1 MAIDKPAGLGFT
13 PDPPPGFPEEQAEAI
28 SQLVDIQVEEGLNP
42 ENVEMQEDGSA
53 IIGEQEKLIENSFDM
68 NLAEVIEEA
77 ELGKISSD
85 LFESFE
91 MDKSS
96 RKEWEETYKK
106 GLDLLGFKY
115 QERSQPFQGASA
127 VTHPMLSEAI
137 TQFQAQAYKE
147 LLPPGGPVSTQIIG
161 KVDRQREEQAQRVKD
176 YMNYQI
182 SYNMEEYDP
191 DMDSL
196 LFYLPLSGSAF
207 KKIYYDIGLDRA
219 VAKFIPSDD
228 LYVPYLATD
237 ILTCERVT
245 HSLRKSQNE
254 IRKLQVSGF
263 YRDVSLQVYNN
274 ETGLQEKESR
284 ISGIQKTS
292 YNNDDYDLLEMHV
305 DLNIPGIDQEDGIK
319 VPYIV
324 TLDRGSTKILSI
336 YRNFKEDDPKRK
348 KIQYFVHY
356 KFLPGFS
363 FYGFGLI
370 HMLGGLSRTA
380 TSALRQLLDAGT
392 LSNLPAGFKARG
404 LRVKDDDTP
413 LQPGEFRDVD
423 APGGSL
429 REGLMPLPYKEPSQT
444 LFQLLGF
451 CVEAGTRFAAIADQ
465 KVGEGAAAGAP
476 VGTTMAL
483 MERGARVMS
492 AIHKRLHYAQ
502 KIEFKLLAKI
512 FAEAMSPVYPYE
524 VGDEGIPSLKAE
536 DFSDEIDIVPVS
548 DPNIFSMA
556 QRVTLAQTQLQLAQ
570 ADPESHN
577 MYEAYRRMY
586 QALGVKDI
594 DVILPIPPQPE
605 PKDPAVENANSL
617 KGQNLVAFRNQNQM
631 AHIDAHRAFMS
642 SALVKNNPPTMA
654 ILQGHIMEHVGLQAR
669 EEVEEENKQEID
681 QISQQYGGEIPPELQ
696 QQFQEAMEQQ
706 ISEKIALMTEEMVTE
721 EQEVLQEM
729 GEDPLVAL
737 KQQEINIKAQDL
749 QRKAAMDQGRLGM
762 DQAKLEQTAD
772 LTQDKI
778 DSQED
783 IAQLRANVNLTK
795 QKEIEKSKKD
805 PRKVDVNKNIR
816 FEN

>member
-1 MAIDKPAGLGFT
+1 MADNIDKPIGFAT
-13 PDPPPGFPEEQAEAI
+13 EQNEAI
-28 SQLVDIQVEEGLNP
+28 SQMVDMEIVENAVD
-42 ENVEMQEDGSA
+42 NVQMMEDGSA
-53 IIGEQEKLIENSFDM
+53 VIGDQSSMVETSFDM
-68 NLAEVIEEA
+68 NLAEVIEEN
-77 ELGKISSD
+77 ELGKISND

-91 MDKSS
+91 TDKSS

-106 GLDLLGFKY
+106 GLDLLGFRY
-115 QERSQPFQGASA
+115 QERSQPFQGASS

-161 KVDRQREEQAQRVKD
+161 KVDRQREEQSQRVKE

-182 SYNMEEYDP
+182 SHNMEEYDP

-207 KKIYYDIGLDRA
+207 KKVYYDTGLERA

-228 LYVPYLATD
+228 LYVPYLSTD

-245 HSLRKSQNE
+245 HSLRKSENE
-254 IRKLQVSGF
+254 IRKLQVAGF
-263 YRDVSLQVYNN
+263 YRDVPLQVYDN
-274 ETGLQEKESR
+274 ETGLKEKEDR
-284 ISGIQKTS
+284 ISGIQKTG
-292 YNNDDYDLLEMHV
+292 YNNEDYELLEMHV
-305 DLNIPGIDQEDGIK
+305 DLNIPGIDADDGIK

-336 YRNFKEDDPKRK
+336 YRNYKEDDPKRK
-348 KIQYFVHY
+348 KTQYFVHY

-380 TSALRQLLDAGT
+380 TAALRQLLDAGT

-429 REGLMPLPYKEPSQT
+429 REGLMPLPYKEPSGT

-512 FAEAMSPVYPYE
+512 FAEALPAVYPYE
-524 VGDEGIPSLKAE
+524 VGDDGIQSLKAE
-536 DFSDEIDIVPVS
+536 DFSDDIDIIPVS
-548 DPNIFSMA
+548 DPNIFSMS

-605 PKDPAVENANSL
+605 PTDPAVENANSL
-617 KGQNLVAFRNQNQM
+617 RGQGLVAFRNQNQM

-669 EEVEEENKQEID
+669 EEVEEESKQELE
-681 QISQQYGGEIPPELQ
+681 QITQQYGGQIPPELQ

-729 GEDPLVAL
+729 GEDPLINL
-737 KQQEINIKAQDL
+737 KQQEINIKAGDL
-749 QRKAAMDQGRLGM
+749 QRKTAMDQGRLGM
-762 DQAKLEQTAD
+762 DQAKLAQTAD

-795 QKEIEKSKKD
+795 QKEIEKSKKN
-805 PRKVDVNKNIR
+805 PRKVDVQKDIR
-816 FEN
+816 FDN

>member
-1 MAIDKPAGLGFT
+1 MVDNIGKPIGFEPEVEQMSNEMLNIEIQEVGDKA
-13 PDPPPGFPEEQAEAI
+13 
-28 SQLVDIQVEEGLNP
+28 
-42 ENVEMQEDGSA
+42 NVEMQADGSA
-53 IIGEQEKLIENSFDM
+53 IIGEQQNMLETTFDM
-68 NLAEVIEEA
+68 NLAEVIVEK
-77 ELGKISSD
+77 ELGTISND
-85 LFESFE
+85 LFEAFQN
-91 MDKSS
+91 DKSS
-96 RKEWEETYKK
+96 RKEWEETYKN
-106 GLDLLGFKY
+106 GLDLLGFRY
-115 QERSQPFQGASA
+115 QERSQPFQGASS

-147 LLPPGGPVSTQIIG
+147 LLPAGGPVNTQIVG
-161 KVDRQREEQAQRVKD
+161 KIDRQREEQSQRVKE

-182 SYNMEEYDP
+182 THKMEEYDP

-207 KKIYYDIGLDRA
+207 KKVYYDTGLERA

-228 LYVPYLATD
+228 LYVPYLASD

-254 IRKLQVSGF
+254 VRKLQVAGF
-263 YRDVSLQVYNN
+263 YRDIDLQSYNE
-274 ETGLQEKESR
+274 ETGLQEKENR
-284 ISGIQKTS
+284 ISGIQKTN
-292 YNNDDYDLLEMHV
+292 YNDEDYELLEMHV
-305 DLNIPGIDQEDGIK
+305 YLNIPDIDADDGIK

-324 TLDRGSTKILSI
+324 TLDRGSQKVLSI
-336 YRNFKEDDPKRK
+336 YRNYKEDDQSRKRT
-348 KIQYFVHY
+348 QYFVHY

-380 TSALRQLLDAGT
+380 TAALRQLLDAGT

-404 LRVKDDDTP
+404 LRVKDQDTP

-423 APGGSL
+423 APGGAL
-429 REGLMPLPYKEPSQT
+429 RDGLMPLPYKEPSQT

-451 CVEAGTRFAAIADQ
+451 CVEAGTRFASIADQ

-502 KIEFKLLAKI
+502 RIEFKLLGKI
-512 FAEAMSPVYPYE
+512 FAESLPPVYPYE
-524 VGDEGIPSLKAE
+524 VGNDGIPSLKAE
-536 DFSDEIDIVPVS
+536 DFSDDIDIIPIS

-605 PKDPAVENANSL
+605 PLDPAVENAGSL
-617 KGQNLVAFRNQNQM
+617 KGQNLIAFRNQNQM

-681 QISQQYGGEIPPELQ
+681 QISAQYGGEIPPELQ

-729 GEDPLVAL
+729 GDDPLVAL

-749 QRKAAMDQGRLGM
+749 QRKSAMDQGRLGM

-772 LTQDKI
+772 IAQDRI

-783 IAQLRANVNLTK
+783 IAQLRANVNLSK
-795 QKEIEKSKKD
+795 QKTPKT
-805 PRKVDVNKNIR
+805 VDVNKNVR
-816 FEN
+816 FDN